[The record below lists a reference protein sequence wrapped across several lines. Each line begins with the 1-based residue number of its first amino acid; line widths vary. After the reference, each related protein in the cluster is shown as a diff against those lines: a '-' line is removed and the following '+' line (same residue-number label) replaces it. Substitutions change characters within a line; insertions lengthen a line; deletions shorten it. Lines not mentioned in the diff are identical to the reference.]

1 MSGTWD
7 DLIGKPYELGSTGPD
22 SFDCFG
28 LAVEVLDRLGMPL
41 DLNVAEQWIRK
52 YKPGQVDPQMFSQ
65 YECEIDEIPR
75 RPGDLLVC
83 CNPES
88 PQERATHVAVHI
100 GRNLVIHST
109 KEVGVHIVPVRKLEP
124 YISEVITWV

>member
-1 MSGTWD
+1 MTWD
-7 DLIGKPYELGSTGPD
+7 DLIGKPYKLGGSGPD
-22 SFDCFG
+22 SYDCFG
-28 LAVEVLDRLGMPL
+28 LAVKALDRMGKPL
-41 DLNVAEQWIRK
+41 DLSVAEQWIRK
-52 YKPGQVDPQMFSQ
+52 YKPGVVDPQMFSQ
-65 YECEIDEIPR
+65 HECEIDEIPR
-75 RPGDLLVC
+75 NPGDLLVC

-109 KEVGVHIVPVRKLEP
+109 KGVGVHIVPVRKLEP